1 MKQLLFSIVFIL
13 GLSSGPASAGGG
25 IYKWVDD
32 NGNVHF
38 SDKPPSGGKAS
49 EVEVRINS
57 YTSPQIT
64 ASPFSGQAGNAAS
77 HQQVVLYSTRWC
89 GYCKKA
95 RNYFQKNN
103 IAFTEYD
110 VETTEKGKR
119 DYRALGGSSVPI
131 ILVGDKRLNGFS
143 AAAFERI
150 Y

>member
-1 MKQLLFSIVFIL
+1 MKQLLFSIVLFL

-38 SDKPPSGGKAS
+38 SDKPPSEGKAS
-49 EVEVRINS
+49 EVKIRINS
-57 YTSPQIT
+57 YTSPRIT
-64 ASPFSGQAGNAAS
+64 VSPFANQTDKAADS
-77 HQQVVLYSTRWC
+77 KQVVLYSTRWC

-103 IAFTEYD
+103 IASTEYD

-119 DYRALGGSSVPI
+119 DYHALGGSSVPI
-131 ILVGDKRLNGFS
+131 ILVGGKRLNGFS